1 MEGTYVCGNLERNR
15 EREREIV
22 RRNKR
27 KRGREGGSEKVEKES
42 EGNKDNVKSATV
54 NLFSIMKKSSK
65 CF

>member
-15 EREREIV
+15 EIDS
-22 RRNKR
+22 KR
-27 KRGREGGSEKVEKES
+27 KQNKERKGGSEKVEKES

-54 NLFSIMKKSSK
+54 NLLSIMKKSSK

>member
-1 MEGTYVCGNLERNR
+1 MWKLGKEQR